1 MKRSVT
7 IALAAALAIAAS
19 ISIAP
24 AAQSQQPVQTTA
36 RQTATNSLAEC
47 AANKQSLDVLM
58 LVDESTSLKGGYRG
72 PDGNVVIGTDVEG
85 RRVDALKAAATTLA
99 GIVDRT
105 ATSQKPV
112 KVNVAMIGFGNRND
126 EVLGWT
132 DLSGNNL
139 GQVVEAGESF
149 RSKNNQDDT
158 DYATA
163 FIDARSMLQR
173 LPGYDEGKRCTAV
186 LWFTDG
192 EYSIDILD
200 GQRRPYSGIPATRDR
215 VLDLIDEGKGAICN
229 GGGLLDGLHLAGTK
243 VFAIALTGQSMTDD
257 ARTFL
262 SNTATGSG
270 CGTALPA
277 GSAEPGAYFEA
288 GRVGDLLVP
297 FFDIVSQVANGT
309 PLPDIS
315 SAPVCPSTP
324 CATGR
329 RTFQVDQGIMSFNV
343 LAVTTSPGIS
353 LVLTSPESTTQ
364 SLKIPAKEATGSDK
378 LLGAA
383 SIGWTWLA
391 PDSVVIET
399 QLPSE
404 SGPWNGQWSVTFVD
418 EDSTHPGA
426 TANASIYVYGDIAPV
441 IEAPEFRSGEPKEF
455 TVALKHGEGSPV
467 NESLFAEVG
476 VTASITDPAT
486 GKRWNIDLSNPDVNG
501 VRTGTWE
508 APAPDFPAAV
518 NLSATAQIK
527 TSSGLALTPVVRSQ
541 SVPVFPP
548 SSYPTVTPS
557 NVVFPKVVGTKKVST
572 DLTVLG
578 GEISGGCV
586 WFEGEPITE
595 TKPDSVGRVVV
606 SAEAMGNSPDTCLQV
621 KPSET
626 VKVPLALVA
635 DKQAN
640 GAASGTMKIA
650 MKTDKNPDVVNTTI
664 EWRVPLEKSVD
675 EGTKWFVFGLLMA
688 IGILLPLVVMWVIN
702 AVTGRFDPPGRLR
715 VSQIAATISP
725 SGLISRRGDAAPIE
739 LQGTDFQL
747 LSGESRSSGFAARG
761 LDIRRKLSVNPFVS
775 PRGEVRSGGAG
786 VGALIPVSAGSSF
799 EVAALP
805 FGLAGVIV
813 VRITKD
819 AIAKSEAL
827 AARQERAQDDS
838 VAKKARPG
846 DLEVDLFVF
855 VPATNL
861 RGYLDL
867 VAKRS
872 RQISDLVDAV
882 VAQVPEAKSAPVDG
896 KSSVSGRAGSS
907 AGSDTPPPGV
917 SAGGGAAG
925 GAPPPGVSAGG
936 GGAAG
941 GAPPPGVSA
950 GGGGAA
956 GGAPPPGVSSGSG
969 GTAAT
974 PPTGS
979 SSGTGDGAAPPSST
993 TPPTSD
999 GGDSPPPPRHS

>member
-1 MKRSVT
+1 MALTAVL
-7 IALAAALAIAAS
+7 ALAAS
-19 ISIAP
+19 IFTAP
-24 AAQSQQPVQTTA
+24 LAQSQQPVQTTA
-36 RQTATNSLAEC
+36 RQAATNSLAEC

-99 GIVDRT
+99 GIADRT

-132 DLSGNNL
+132 DLNGNNL

-149 RSKNNQDDT
+149 RSKNSQDDT

-163 FIDARSMLQR
+163 FTDARAMLQR
-173 LPGYDEGKRCTAV
+173 LQGYDEGKRCTSI

-192 EYSIDILD
+192 EYSIDIID
-200 GQRRPYSGIPATRDR
+200 GQRRPYSDLPVTSKDSAEKL
-215 VLDLIDEGKGAICN
+215 VLEGQRKICGA
-229 GGGLLDGLHLAGTK
+229 GELLDGLHLAGTK
-243 VFAIALTGQSMTDD
+243 IFAIALAGQAMPQ
-257 ARTFL
+257 AAKTFL
-262 SNTATGSG
+262 SNTATGTD
-270 CGTALPA
+270 CGTPLPA
-277 GSAEPGAYFEA
+277 GSPEPGAYFEA
-288 GRVGDLLVP
+288 GRVGDLLAP

-309 PLPDIS
+309 PLPGIS
-315 SAPVCPSTP
+315 AAPVCPSTP

-364 SLKIPAKEATGSDK
+364 SLKIPAKEATGKDK

-383 SIGWTWLA
+383 SISWTWLA
-391 PDSVVIET
+391 PDSVVLEAK
-399 QLPSE
+399 LPSE
-404 SGPWNGQWSVTFVD
+404 SGAWNGQWSVTFVD
-418 EDSTHPGA
+418 EDGTHPGA
-426 TANASIYVYGDIAPV
+426 TGNANIYVYGDISPV
-441 IEAPEFRSGEPKEF
+441 IEASEFRSGEPKEF
-455 TVALKHGEGSPV
+455 TVALKHGEGTPV
-467 NESLFAEVG
+467 NESLFTEVG
-476 VTASITDPAT
+476 VTASVTDPAT
-486 GKRWNIDLSNPDVNG
+486 GKRWNIDLSSPDSDG

-518 NLSATAQIK
+518 NLSVTSQMK
-527 TSSGLALTPVVRSQ
+527 TSSGLALTPAVRSQ

-595 TKPDSVGRVVV
+595 TKPDSAGRIVV
-606 SAEAMGNSPDTCLQV
+606 SAETMGNSPDTCLQV

-626 VKVPLALVA
+626 VKVPLTLVA

-675 EGTKWFVFGLLMA
+675 EGTKWMVFGLLMA
-688 IGILLPLVVMWVIN
+688 IGILLPLIVMWVIN
-702 AVTGRFDPPGRLR
+702 AVTGRFDPPGRLK

-725 SGLISRRGDAAPIE
+725 SGLISRRVDGAPIE

-747 LSGESRSSGFAARG
+747 LSGESRSSGFNARG

-827 AARQERAQDDS
+827 AAQQKRAQDDS
-838 VAKKARPG
+838 GAKKARPG

-882 VAQVPEAKSAPVDG
+882 IAQVPAAKSARVEAKP
-896 KSSVSGRAGSS
+896 SVPGSAGSS
-907 AGSDTPPPGV
+907 AGSDTPPR
-917 SAGGGAAG
+917 
-925 GAPPPGVSAGG
+925 GVSAGG
-936 GGAAG
+936 GG
-941 GAPPPGVSA
+941 P
-950 GGGGAA
+950 A
-956 GGAPPPGVSSGSG
+956 GGAPPPGVSSGG
-969 GTAAT
+969 GTSAT
-974 PPTGS
+974 PPPGV
-979 SSGTGDGAAPPSST
+979 SSGSGGAAPPSST
-993 TPPTSD
+993 NPPKSD

>member
-1 MKRSVT
+1 MKRS
-7 IALAAALAIAAS
+7 ILMALTAVLALAAS
-19 ISIAP
+19 ISVAP
-24 AAQSQQPVQTTA
+24 LAQSQQPVQTTA
-36 RQTATNSLAEC
+36 RQAATNSLAEC

-58 LVDESTSLKGGYRG
+58 LVDESTSLKGYRG
-72 PDGNVVIGTDVEG
+72 RDGREVVGTDVEG

-99 GIVDRT
+99 GIADRT

-132 DLSGNNL
+132 DLNGSNL

-149 RSKNNQDDT
+149 RSKNNQNDT

-163 FIDARSMLQR
+163 FIDARAMLQR
-173 LPGYDEGKRCTAV
+173 LPGYDEGKRCTSI

-192 EYSIDILD
+192 EYSIDIID
-200 GQRRPYSGIPATRDR
+200 GQRRPYSELPVTSKDIAEKL
-215 VLDLIDEGKGAICN
+215 VLEGQRSICGA
-229 GGGLLDGLHLAGTK
+229 GGLLDGLHLAGTK
-243 VFAIALTGQSMTDD
+243 VFAIALAGQAMPQ
-257 ARTFL
+257 AAKTFL
-262 SNTATGSG
+262 SNTATGTD
-270 CGTALPA
+270 CGTPLPA
-277 GSAEPGAYFEA
+277 GSPEPGAYFEA
-288 GRVGDLLVP
+288 GRVGDLLAP

-309 PLPDIS
+309 PLPGIS
-315 SAPVCPSTP
+315 AAPVCPSTP

-364 SLKIPAKEATGSDK
+364 SLKIPAKEAAGKDKSLGS
-378 LLGAA
+378 A
-383 SIGWTWLA
+383 SISWTWLA
-391 PDSVVIET
+391 PDSVVLEAK
-399 QLPSE
+399 LPSE
-404 SGPWNGQWSVTFVD
+404 SGAWNGQWSVTFVD
-418 EDSTHPGA
+418 EDGTRPGA
-426 TANASIYVYGDIAPV
+426 TGNANIYVYGDISPV
-441 IEAPEFRSGEPKEF
+441 IEASEFRSGEPKDF
-455 TVALKHGEGSPV
+455 TVALKHGEGTPV
-467 NESLFAEVG
+467 NESLFTEVG
-476 VTASITDPAT
+476 VTASVTDPAT
-486 GKRWNIDLSNPDVNG
+486 GKRWNIDLSSPDSDG

-518 NLSATAQIK
+518 NLSVTAQIK
-527 TSSGLALTPVVRSQ
+527 TSSGLALTPAVRSQ

-578 GEISGGCV
+578 GEISGGCI
-586 WFEGEPITE
+586 WFEGDPITE
-595 TKPDSVGRVVV
+595 TKPDSAGRIVV
-606 SAEAMGNSPDTCLQV
+606 SAETMGNSPDTCLQV

-626 VKVPLALVA
+626 VKVPLTLVA

-675 EGTKWFVFGLLMA
+675 EGTKWLVFGLLMA
-688 IGILLPLVVMWVIN
+688 IGILLPLIVMWVIN
-702 AVTGRFDPPGRLR
+702 AVTGRFDPPGKLR
-715 VSQIAATISP
+715 VGQIAATISP

-747 LSGESRSSGFAARG
+747 LSGESRSSGFTARG
-761 LDIRRKLSVNPFVS
+761 LEINRKLSVNPFVS

-838 VAKKARPG
+838 GAKKARSG
-846 DLEVDLFVF
+846 NLEVDLFVF

-882 VAQVPEAKSAPVDG
+882 IAQVPVAKSAPVDG

-917 SAGGGAAG
+917 SSGSGGTAGGAPPPGVSAGGGAAAG

-936 GGAAG
+936 
-941 GAPPPGVSA
+941 S
-950 GGGGAA
+950 
-956 GGAPPPGVSSGSG
+956 
-969 GTAAT
+969 TATT

-993 TPPTSD
+993 NPPKSD
-999 GGDSPPPPRHS
+999 GGDTPPPPRHS